1 MARRK
6 LTKLEQIGIVVM
18 VGVVGLFFYLK
29 LIYDPT
35 MKKHSTIRKKW
46 VRLSSEVVKLK
57 DEEVA
62 ARGIKGLKK
71 RLREMEGELRKAE
84 TSLVK
89 DVDTADSL
97 MIDVLKL
104 AEENNLRIASYES
117 LDTTRVKEMVKSFF
131 YKRRY
136 YDILLTGRYGNFVA
150 FMTKISSLPQ
160 LVTVEKVDIRH
171 EGKDENAPLNMALF
185 GSIRVSQ
192 RV

>member
-35 MKKHSTIRKKW
+35 MKRYAAIQKKW
-46 VRLSSEVVKLK
+46 VRLSHEVERLE

-62 ARGIKGLKK
+62 VRGIKGLKK

-104 AEENNLRIASYES
+104 AEENNLKIASYES

-171 EGKDENAPLNMALF
+171 EGKDENAPLNMALLF
-185 GSIRVSQ
+185 SI
-192 RV
+192 